1 MWRTFALVA
10 IAGCTAQVRL
20 DEPNRPGTPC
30 IAVETCIRATLYGLR
45 NELAGLGPK
54 SFAAFRK
61 AEVVRLENT
70 FSLSAFSGKVE
81 LQGKVETF
89 DPPDA
94 WAFDAQVEVDP
105 NPKKARPRSD
115 RRVFVT
121 GSGRLVSVWFH
132 LASRDKSL
140 RDRVDEVAMR
150 WFRTLG
156 NVLTER

>member
-1 MWRTFALVA
+1 MWRTFAIVA

-20 DEPNRPGTPC
+20 DEPDRPGTPC
-30 IAVETCIRATLYGLR
+30 AAVETCISSALLGLR
-45 NELAGLGPK
+45 NDLAAMGPK

-70 FSLSAFSGKVE
+70 FSMSAFSGKVE
-81 LQGKVETF
+81 LQGTVETF

-105 NPKKARPRSD
+105 SPKKQHKPD

-132 LASRDKSL
+132 LSTRDKAL
-140 RDRVDEVAMR
+140 RDRVDDVAMR

-156 NVLTER
+156 NALTER